1 MGILA
6 EAALKNRP
14 DKVAQAHGGR
24 VRPLTENMILT
35 LCDIGHG
42 RGAYARCHGRSEHGG
57 QFRTLAMLVRRGLL
71 TGNGHAAPPTLVRPA
86 ELVPPSVP
94 GTHPKEQ

>member
-1 MGILA
+1 MSDESDLPPVTPPSDT
-6 EAALKNRP
+6 R
-14 DKVAQAHGGR
+14 GR

-35 LCDIGHG
+35 LGDIGHG

-71 TGNGHAAPPTLVRPA
+71 TGNGHAAPFRLTPEGLAVVWA
-86 ELVPPSVP
+86 E
-94 GTHPKEQ
+94 KQ